1 MDFDDMKAKAD
12 AEAGKLEQEGE
23 QKAKQEFDKE
33 APQYEQKAKTDAE
46 DYAKEILA
54 RKEVEHPVGRLYQ
67 GGAFTHVEA
76 VPNPAPLPKKR
87 RQAR

>member
-1 MDFDDMKAKAD
+1 LRDGGSGHARRVGRPTCAKAKAD

-46 DYAKEILA
+46 DYAK
-54 RKEVEHPVGRLYQ
+54 KEERDLKSR
-67 GGAFTHVEA
+67 F
-76 VPNPAPLPKKR
+76 
-87 RQAR
+87 